1 MTTAMPTP
9 APRLPFSAVRLGQS
23 ARLDEVRPGRLPT
36 LAVAA
41 VSVTVLAFVG
51 WASVMPVAEVA
62 SASGEVLPAGSV
74 KRIQHLEGGI
84 VARILVSEGSLVDE
98 GQVLVELSPGAILPE
113 LEALR
118 TRLAGLD
125 LQAAQLRA
133 AISGAPISVAEV
145 PMTAGDGRYAE
156 LAASQSSLLD
166 AKRQALV
173 SQQSILQ
180 RQISERL
187 AEVTLFEGQVTAV
200 RHQLDLL
207 DQQIA
212 ARAELVRKGLSP
224 RLQLL
229 EYQREQARLRGEL
242 TEMVAQASRSR
253 EAAGAA
259 ESRLAE
265 LDVRFRTDA
274 VAELD
279 TVTAEMA
286 ELRQAIARDEDRV
299 RRLEIRAPVRGVV
312 HGLQTETVG
321 GVIQPGSVVLDVVP
335 ADARLQVEARVPAR
349 DIGHVRVGQ
358 SAAVKVMTY
367 DYTRFGSIPGV
378 IETLSPTSF
387 QDDAGDPYYRARIRL
402 SRDHVGTDSGAYPVS
417 SGMTVIADI
426 RTGERTLM
434 EYLLKP
440 VFRSVLEALRER

>member
-1 MTTAMPTP
+1 MTTAMPTTT
-9 APRLPFSAVRLGQS
+9 PRLPFSAVRLGQS

-36 LAVAA
+36 LAVAV
-41 VSVTVLAFVG
+41 VSATVLAFVG

-62 SASGEVLPAGSV
+62 SASGEVLPTGSV

-84 VARILVSEGSLVDE
+84 VARILVSEGSVVDE

-133 AISGAPISVAEV
+133 AISGAAISAAEV
-145 PMTAGDGRYAE
+145 PMAAGDGRYAE
-156 LAASQSSLLD
+156 LAASQASLLD

-173 SQQSILQ
+173 SQQSILR

-187 AEVTLFEGQVTAV
+187 AEVALFDGQVTAV
-200 RHQLDLL
+200 RHQLNLL

-212 ARAELVRKGLSP
+212 ARTELVNKGLSP

-229 EYQREQARLRGEL
+229 EYQREQARLRGQL
-242 TEMVAQASRSR
+242 TEMAAQASRSR

-259 ESRLAE
+259 ESRLTE
-265 LDVRFRTDA
+265 LQVRFRTDA

-279 TVTAEMA
+279 TVTAQMA

-321 GVIQPGSVVLDVVP
+321 GVIAPGSVVLDVVP

-387 QDDAGDPYYRARIRL
+387 QDDSGDPYYRARIRL
-402 SRDHVGTDSGAYPVS
+402 GRDHVGTDSGAYPVS
-417 SGMTVIADI
+417 SGMTVIADVH
-426 RTGERTLM
+426 TGERTLM